1 VDDVLATLVLDLV
14 VWAALFA
21 SPTPQAGQAASP
33 QVWGNERSRAAVSTR
48 SPHGNLTIP
57 CQNCHTFTGWKP
69 IRNVPEFDHNQTKY
83 PLRGLHQKVACRQCH
98 TDLVFSNVST
108 KCADCHADIHRRQ
121 FGAACEQCHTV
132 NGWRVSVNQIKQH
145 QNRFPLIGA
154 HAALE
159 CDACHT
165 GAAVG
170 RFQGLSTDCVSCHLN
185 QFKQTTGPSHVALN
199 FPTQCQQCHNSM
211 DTWLGAKFD
220 HLRFTGF
227 ALVGAH
233 AKLECTQ
240 CHIGGKY
247 QGTPADCVG
256 CHIKDYAGAKN
267 PDHVKLAFPT
277 SCSTCH
283 NTTTWLQVNFN
294 HGAFT
299 GFPLTGAHVNVPC
312 TSCHV
317 NNNYTNIPKDC
328 AGCHLKDYQ
337 KTTNPNHAQVGFPT
351 DCSICHSTVTWLN
364 ATFDHS
370 KTGFALTGA
379 HAHLQCQACHG
390 NGQFTK
396 LNPACATC
404 HLKDYQGTNNP
415 PHLQVGFPTT
425 CEVCHSTSAWQPAT
439 FDHNK
444 TKFPLTGFHVK
455 VPCASCHINNNYVNT
470 PTDCYSCHKADYLG
484 TNNPNHVAAQF
495 PTTCA
500 LCHNT
505 STWLGA
511 TFNHT
516 WFPIYSGTHAGTW
529 TTCGD
534 CHTNPSNYAVFS
546 CITCH
551 AHEKTRMDQAHQD
564 VRNYVYNS
572 ANCYACHPTGQ
583 GGG

>member
-1 VDDVLATLVLDLV
+1 LDAVFATLVLDIV
-14 VWAALFA
+14 VWVAVFA
-21 SPTPQAGQAASP
+21 SPAPQAAGTPPS
-33 QVWGNERSRAAVSTR
+33 WGSDRTRANVTTR

-83 PLRGLHQKVACRQCH
+83 PLRGMHQKVACRQCH
-98 TDLVFSNVST
+98 TDLVFSNVGM

-132 NGWRVSVNQIKQH
+132 KGWRVGVSQIKAH

-154 HAALE
+154 HATLQ
-159 CDACHT
+159 CDDCHK

-170 RFQGLSTDCVSCHLN
+170 QFQGLSTDCVSCHLN

-199 FPTQCQQCHNSM
+199 FPTQCQQCHSNM

-220 HLRFTGF
+220 HLKFTGF
-227 ALVGAH
+227 ALLGAH
-233 AKLECTQ
+233 ANLQCTQ
-240 CHIGGKY
+240 CHVGGKY

-256 CHIKDYAGAKN
+256 CHMKDYVGTNN
-267 PDHVKLAFPT
+267 PNHVKLAFPT
-277 SCSTCH
+277 TCSTCH
-283 NTTTWLQVNFN
+283 NMTSWLQVNFN

-299 GFPLTGAHVNVPC
+299 GFPLTGAHVNTPC

-328 AGCHLKDYQ
+328 GSCHLKDYQ
-337 KTTNPNHAQVGFPT
+337 KTTNPNHAQAGFPT
-351 DCSICHSTVTWLN
+351 DCSICHNTTSWAN
-364 ATFDHS
+364 AVFDHS

-379 HAHLQCQACHG
+379 HTKLQCQACHA
-390 NGQFTK
+390 NGQYTK
-396 LNPACATC
+396 INPACVTC
-404 HLKDYQGTNNP
+404 HLKDYQGTNAP
-415 PHLQVGFPTT
+415 PHLQVGYPTT
-425 CEVCHSTSAWQPAT
+425 CEVCHNTSNWTQAS

-444 TKFPLTGFHVK
+444 TSFPLTGFHTK
-455 VPCASCHINNNYVNT
+455 VPCASCHINNNYTTV

-505 STWLGA
+505 TSWLGA

-516 WFPIYSGTHAGTW
+516 WFPIYSGSHAGVW

-551 AHEKTRMDQAHQD
+551 AHEKTRMDQAHQG